1 MSLLTLE
8 EIGVVRNGNV
18 ILDDVSLVLA
28 RGEIVTIV
36 GPNGSGKSTLLRIII
51 GALNPSRGRVTR
63 DEPLRIGYVPQRL
76 QIDST
81 LSMTVAR
88 FMALPHRRGRGEIET
103 ALTHAGA
110 GELAGRQL
118 SALSGGQLQKVLLA
132 RALLE
137 RPALLVLDEANQGLD
152 HRATAEFYRHIDR
165 VRTELGCAVLMV
177 SHELH
182 VVMKA
187 SDRVICLNT
196 TICCQGRP
204 ESVATSPAWQSLFG
218 IEERDAVA
226 FYRHNESGHAEP
238 ARDAP
243 TTPREQRVCRHAG

>member
-8 EIGVVRNGNV
+8 DIGVVRNGNV
-18 ILDDVSLVLA
+18 ILNDVSLAL
-28 RGEIVTIV
+28 GQSEIVTIV

-51 GALNPSRGRVTR
+51 GALEPSRGRITR
-63 DEPLRIGYVPQRL
+63 GEHLTIGYVPQRL
-76 QIDST
+76 QIDPT
-81 LSMTVAR
+81 LPMTVAR
-88 FMALPHRRGRGEIET
+88 FMALPHRRRRGEIEA
-103 ALTHAGA
+103 ALSSAGA
-110 GELAGRQL
+110 NDLARQQL

-137 RPALLVLDEANQGLD
+137 RPGLLVLDEANQGLD

-187 SDRVICLNT
+187 SDRVICLNG

-204 ESVATSPAWQSLFG
+204 ENVATSPAWQSLFG

-226 FYRHNESGHAEP
+226 FYRHSESGHAEP
-238 ARDAP
+238 DNDARE
-243 TTPREQRVCRHAG
+243 TPQEKRACHHAG

>member
-8 EIGVVRNGNV
+8 AIGVVRNGNV
-18 ILDDVSLVLA
+18 ILDDVSLELS

-36 GPNGSGKSTLLRIII
+36 GPNGSGKSTLLRLII
-51 GALNPSRGRVTR
+51 GALAPSRGRIRR
-63 DEPLRIGYVPQRL
+63 DEHVSIGYVPQRL
-76 QIDST
+76 QIDPT
-81 LSMTVAR
+81 LPMTVGR
-88 FMALPHRRGRGEIET
+88 FMALPHRRRRSDIES
-103 ALTHAGA
+103 ALTSAGA
-110 GELAGRQL
+110 EDLIKRQL

-137 RPALLVLDEANQGLD
+137 RPSLLVLDEANQGLD

-187 SDRVICLNT
+187 SDRVICLNAT
-196 TICCQGRP
+196 VCCQGRP
-204 ESVATSPAWQSLFG
+204 ERVAASPELQSLFG

-226 FYRHNESGHAEP
+226 FYRHSESAHAQP
-238 ARDAP
+238 AHSASGTSPDERA
-243 TTPREQRVCRHAG
+243 CRHAG